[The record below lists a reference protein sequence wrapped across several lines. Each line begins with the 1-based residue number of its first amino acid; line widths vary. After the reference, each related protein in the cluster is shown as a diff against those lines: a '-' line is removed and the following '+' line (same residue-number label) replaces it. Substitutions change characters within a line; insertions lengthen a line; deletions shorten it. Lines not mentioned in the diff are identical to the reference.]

1 VHQTF
6 RFSGFVIYILMAIRW
21 VGKHFLKYCSAL
33 PTSRTAGAVY
43 HAQIPAQADGSAAT
57 MVAGGNQLPFFQDD
71 IDTSGKVLVT
81 PETDLAVLRSHM
93 LKCNSPFA
101 VPQLSGPEEEGLAGE
116 ARLHRVHRRR
126 WDLSVGRVVLVRGSV
141 PRVQRRLV
149 GAAARVVDDHGLR
162 LACLLLAKGILF
174 AFFVH
179 RYLRRNHDNT
189 ANQSWTRPAS

>member
-6 RFSGFVIYILMAIRW
+6 RFSGFVIYFLMAIRW

-81 PETDLAVLRSHM
+81 PETDQGVLRSHM
-93 LKCNSPFA
+93 LECNSPFA
-101 VPQLSGPEEEGLAGE
+101 VPQLSGPEEEGPAGE
-116 ARLHRVHRRR
+116 ACLHRVHRRR
-126 WDLSVGRVVLVRGSV
+126 RHLPVGRVVLVRGPV

-162 LACLLLAKGILF
+162 LARLLPAKGSVL

-179 RYLRRNHDNT
+179 HYLRRDDENT
-189 ANQSWTRPAS
+189 ATNH